1 MPEIFWSKIPFSRKG
16 ILDLPRFFNQK
27 KINMYSGIVHLHSG
41 LRWIVLGLLIY
52 AIFKAY
58 QAWKSG
64 EGFSAKDKKMNLYA
78 LMATHIQILIGFYLY
93 VKSAK
98 VSFAEG
104 WIKNPLTRF
113 FGMEHIMMM
122 LIGAILI
129 TIGYSIGKRKEGAA
143 GAKVTFWLFL
153 IGLLVILSR
162 IPWPWQ
168 VVYGGSW
175 G

>member
-1 MPEIFWSKIPFSRKG
+1 
-16 ILDLPRFFNQK
+16 
-27 KINMYSGIVHLHSG
+27 MYSGIVHLHSG
-41 LRWIVLGLLIY
+41 LRWILLGLLLY
-52 AIFKAY
+52 VIFNAY
-58 QAWKSG
+58 QKWKSG

-78 LMATHIQILIGFYLY
+78 LILTHSQILIGFYLY
-93 VKSAK
+93 FSSTK

-104 WIKNPLTRF
+104 WMKNPIARF

-122 LIGAILI
+122 IIGAVLI
-129 TIGYSIGKRKEGAA
+129 TIGNSMGKKKPGAA
-143 GAKVTFWLFL
+143 GAKSAFWFFL

-168 VVYGGSW
+168 MYGAGW